1 MKKTYF
7 SPEFEVVEIHVN
19 MQLLAASGGE
29 ADPNG
34 ASEEAPGGSL

>member
-7 SPEFEVVEIHVN
+7 SPEFEVVEIRVN

-29 ADPNG
+29 ANPNDPG
-34 ASEEAPGGSL
+34 AESPGGGF

>member
-7 SPEFEVVEIHVN
+7 SPEFEVVEIRVN
-19 MQLLAASGGE
+19 AQLLSASSPV

-34 ASEEAPGGSL
+34 QSEEAPGGGL